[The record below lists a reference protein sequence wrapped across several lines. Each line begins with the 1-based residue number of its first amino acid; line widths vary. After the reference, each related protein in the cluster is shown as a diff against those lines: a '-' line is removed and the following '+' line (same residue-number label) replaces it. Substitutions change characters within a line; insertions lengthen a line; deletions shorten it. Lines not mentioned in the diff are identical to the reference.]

1 MGSTYNPGQKSLGHY
16 CNIHIFLSFLV
27 SVLKQCILFEILL
40 QFSLPPPYTK
50 LKLRKNSGYT
60 HPTSFVGWAEVL
72 DLCGLENDPKM
83 RKCPKSFV
91 HDCSLVC
98 HRNWSIDEC
107 CKSST
112 WRELDGIQFALQ
124 FFENHL
130 TDQRVRWKTDNQKFV
145 IIIQVGT
152 MVNDLQDIGLKV
164 FLLVFRRPNSTAYF
178 LGASTTE
185 F

>member
-1 MGSTYNPGQKSLGHY
+1 MHPFRN
-16 CNIHIFLSFLV
+16 FLAV
-27 SVLKQCILFEILL
+27 
-40 QFSLPPPYTK
+40 LPPPLYTE
-50 LKLRKNSGYT
+50 LKLGKNSGYT
-60 HPTSFVGWAEVL
+60 HPTSFVGWGEGL